1 MECDWVLLLSFR
13 PASKGAAVKGW
24 GFDWGV
30 LPEVLPLPA
39 NYSRVVVSLPSSSP
53 SPQLAVSS
61 GV

>member
-1 MECDWVLLLSFR
+1 MERDWVLLLLLR
-13 PASKGAAVKGW
+13 PASQGSAVKGW

-30 LPEVLPLPA
+30 PPEVLPLPTT
-39 NYSRVVVSLPSSSP
+39 YSGVVAFLPSSSP